1 MSASPR
7 RIGSVRAP
15 GLDRVLAA
23 IRIAFWVTMVV
34 ASYAI
39 WIVPW

>member
-1 MSASPR
+1 M
-7 RIGSVRAP
+7 RAP
-15 GLDRVLAA
+15 GLDRTLAR
-23 IRIAFWVTMVV
+23 IRNGFILTMLV